1 MAYTEPMLRRPPPGY
16 RRGARPLYPGTL
28 RTVLIGMV
36 LWGLALLGFRLPFH
50 PPFLLGV
57 ALQALVVW
65 FLWKGWKAARR
76 APRNHLRL
84 FNAQESFA
92 NAFALQALILL
103 LW

>member
-1 MAYTEPMLRRPPPGY
+1 MLRRPPPGY

-36 LWGLALLGFRLPFH
+36 LWGLALLGVRLPLDL
-50 PPFLLGV
+50 PLLLAV
-57 ALQALVVW
+57 ALQALVLW
-65 FLWKGWKAARR
+65 FLWRGWKAARR

-92 NAFALQALILL
+92 NAFALQALVLL